1 LNTVA
6 LLFLLFHAQAFLL
19 VGSVTLHLLLVNLAQ
34 QVYLV

>member
-19 VGSVTLHLLLVNLAQ
+19 VGSAMLLAQLVNLAQ